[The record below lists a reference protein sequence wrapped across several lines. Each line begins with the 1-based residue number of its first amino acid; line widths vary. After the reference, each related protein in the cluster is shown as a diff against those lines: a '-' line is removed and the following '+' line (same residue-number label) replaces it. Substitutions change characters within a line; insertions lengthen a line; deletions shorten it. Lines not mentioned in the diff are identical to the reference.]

1 MNILTWYAPSNNGA
15 FQKVT
20 EVGYFS
26 ELLAKKPTFSFS
38 FTNMSYNEQN
48 GDFSIDGIPMSESQ
62 KQEVLNEINAFV
74 VPFVWF
80 KNIKTMEITASYQQE
95 VKALTNAQAYEL
107 SSFTKQENE
116 ARAWLANNTVNTP
129 FIDGLL
135 IARYLGETKAE
146 LVDKI
151 ILNADAYATAYS
163 QTLGKFQKISK
174 KIAAATTKDELSMLV
189 WA

>member
-38 FTNMSYNEQN
+38 FTSMSYNEQN
-48 GDFSIDGIPMSESQ
+48 GDFNIDGVPMSAAQ
-62 KQEVLNEINAFV
+62 RQEVLNEINAFV
-74 VPFVWF
+74 VPFDWF
-80 KNIKTMEITASYQQE
+80 KAIKTMQIRSAYTSAIRAIVTEDSYEIASW
-95 VKALTNAQAYEL
+95 
-107 SSFTKQENE
+107 SKQESE
-116 ARAWLANNTVNTP
+116 ARMWIADNTVNTP
-129 FIDGLL
+129 FIDVLL
-135 IARYLGETKAE
+135 SSRNLGETKAE

-151 ILNADAYATAYS
+151 ILNADAYALEYS
-163 QTLGKFQKISK
+163 KILGKFQNISK
-174 KIAAATTKDELSMLV
+174 LLSAAKTKDELSTIV

>member
-48 GDFSIDGIPMSESQ
+48 GDFSIDGIYMSEAQ
-62 KQEVLNEINAFV
+62 KKEVLNEINAFV
-74 VPFVWF
+74 VPFAWF

-95 VKALTNAQAYEL
+95 VKALTNAQEYEL

-135 IARYLGETKAE
+135 IARDLGETKAE

>member
-15 FQKVT
+15 FQKLT
-20 EVGYFS
+20 EFGYFGDMLTS
-26 ELLAKKPTFSFS
+26 KPTFSFA
-38 FTNMSYNEQN
+38 FTSMSYNEQN
-48 GDFSIDGIPMSESQ
+48 GDFNIDGVPMSAAQ
-62 KQEVLNEINAFV
+62 RQEVLNEINAFV
-74 VPFVWF
+74 VPFDWF
-80 KNIKTMEITASYQQE
+80 KYVKTMEITALYQQE
-95 VKALTNAQAYEL
+95 VKALTDAQAYEL

-135 IARYLGETKAE
+135 VARDLGETKAE

-174 KIAAATTKDELSMLV
+174 KIAVATTKDELSMLV

>member
-20 EVGYFS
+20 DYGLFS
-26 ELLAKKPTFSFS
+26 DKFTLKPTFSFS

-48 GDFSIDGIPMSESQ
+48 GDFSIDGIPMSEAQ
-62 KQEVLNEINAFV
+62 RQEVLNEINAFV
-74 VPFVWF
+74 VPFDWF
-80 KNIKTMEITASYQQE
+80 KYVKTMEITALYQQE
-95 VKALTNAQAYEL
+95 VKALTDVQAYEL

-116 ARAWLANNTVNTP
+116 ARTWLVNNTVNTP

-135 IARYLGETKAE
+135 IARDLGETKAE

-163 QTLGKFQKISK
+163 QILGKFQKISK
-174 KIAAATTKDELSMLV
+174 KIATATTKDELSMLV

>member
-48 GDFSIDGIPMSESQ
+48 GDFSIDGIHMSESQ

-80 KNIKTMEITASYQQE
+80 KNIKTMEITASYQQQ
-95 VKALTNAQAYEL
+95 VKALTNAQADEV

-135 IARYLGETKAE
+135 VARDLGETKAE

-163 QTLGKFQKISK
+163 RILGKFQKISK